1 MFILSFTSHFSE
13 YRSTLD
19 YRPLTTTDPIEDH
32 QISVCVRKRPM
43 NKKEL
48 ARREIDV
55 ITVPNKQTVVVH
67 EPKTKV
73 DLTKYLENQQFRFDY
88 SFDDTS
94 DNELVYRYTAQ
105 PLVECIFERG
115 MATCFAYGQTGS
127 GKTHTMGGEFHGRG
141 QQNCTNG
148 IYALAAADVFRLNA
162 TKYRHEKLRVD
173 AAFFEIYSG
182 KVFDLLNKKNKLRV
196 LEDAKGQVQVIGLRE
211 ESVAS
216 VDAVLSL
223 LQHGQHI
230 RTSGQTSANQHSS
243 RSHAV
248 FQLILKRQQTNKI
261 HGKFSLIDLAGNER
275 GVDTSSSDRHTRMEG
290 AEINKSLLALKEC
303 IRALG
308 RKGAHLPFRAS
319 KLTQVLRDSFIGDR
333 SRTCMIAMISPGMT
347 SCEHTLNTL
356 RYADRV
362 KELGPGGIS
371 SGGSNTDLAPVPAR
385 NGTATARPAPGAGG
399 YGDMNG
405 VSNTTLVQ
413 PSSRA
418 PYANLAGQA
427 GNWPATQTG
436 VSEDDDLALLRSA
449 NDGEIAEDL
458 FTFQEVVTQLER
470 MEEEVC
476 DEHKTLC
483 ESMTE
488 WTKEHFRLYKGS
500 NSVEFDME
508 AYSNGLEH
516 LLSVQIK
523 RMTILKDKVTA
534 WRRELRQEE
543 ELSSKLQ
550 RGARL
555 R

>member
-1 MFILSFTSHFSE
+1 SVAILVLHGRHNERLQFFSDSLRLSF
-13 YRSTLD
+13 
-19 YRPLTTTDPIEDH
+19 
-32 QISVCVRKRPM
+32 
-43 NKKEL
+43 
-48 ARREIDV
+48 
-55 ITVPNKQTVVVH
+55 
-67 EPKTKV
+67 
-73 DLTKYLENQQFRFDY
+73 
-88 SFDDTS
+88 
-94 DNELVYRYTAQ
+94 AQ
-105 PLVECIFERG
+105 
-115 MATCFAYGQTGS
+115 
-127 GKTHTMGGEFHGRG
+127 
-141 QQNCTNG
+141 
-148 IYALAAADVFRLNA
+148 
-162 TKYRHEKLRVD
+162 
-173 AAFFEIYSG
+173 
-182 KVFDLLNKKNKLRV
+182 
-196 LEDAKGQVQVIGLRE
+196 
-211 ESVAS
+211 
-216 VDAVLSL
+216 
-223 LQHGQHI
+223 
-230 RTSGQTSANQHSS
+230 
-243 RSHAV
+243 
-248 FQLILKRQQTNKI
+248 
-261 HGKFSLIDLAGNER
+261 
-275 GVDTSSSDRHTRMEG
+275 
-290 AEINKSLLALKEC
+290 EC

-371 SGGSNTDLAPVPAR
+371 SGGSNTDLAPVPTR
-385 NGTATARPAPGAGG
+385 NGTATARPTPDTGG

-508 AYSNGLEH
+508 GIVYRH
-516 LLSVQIK
+516 D
-523 RMTILKDKVTA
+523 RFTISECYFLHIFIFISKKPKMPFCVT
-534 WRRELRQEE
+534 
-543 ELSSKLQ
+543 
-550 RGARL
+550 
-555 R
+555 